1 MEASFLTLF
10 KNQLL
15 ERLQRVIAVN
25 GATHSQKH
33 GVESNGG
40 SLKGGAEA
48 FMLFLRGAQLVL
60 WSSVLTVLDDA
71 NVTLENAQTLGR
83 CCLEKVDHWI
93 CWWRLAEL

>member
-1 MEASFLTLF
+1 M
-10 KNQLL
+10 
-15 ERLQRVIAVN
+15 IAVN

-60 WSSVLTVLDDA
+60 WS
-71 NVTLENAQTLGR
+71 R
-83 CCLEKVDHWI
+83 CGMTSM
-93 CWWRLAEL
+93 R

>member
-48 FMLFLRGAQLVL
+48 FMLFLRARRSAGSAVECPH
-60 WSSVLTVLDDA
+60 ST
-71 NVTLENAQTLGR
+71 
-83 CCLEKVDHWI
+83 
-93 CWWRLAEL
+93 